1 MILGVFSVDLAV
13 RGFLR
18 GWAKVSKD
26 VRARQLIFI
35 RYVDHVLYNRAS
47 ALVMKPQVRK
57 AVGWLVYECAQY
69 VTLTWDCD
77 DEPPTL
83 HGGDPKASG
92 LVLLKSDILEL
103 KRLEGYGL
111 PLKENLECNLNCKR
125 SIVKDEYALQ
135 PKKRK
140 THRQI
145 KRETTT

>member
-1 MILGVFSVDLAV
+1 MA
-13 RGFLR
+13 
-18 GWAKVSKD
+18 
-26 VRARQLIFI
+26 ARQLVFV

-57 AVGWLVYECAQY
+57 AVGWLVYECEEY

-103 KRLEGYGL
+103 KRLDSHGR
-111 PLKENLECNLNCKR
+111 PLKENSECHLNCKR
-125 SIVKDEYALQ
+125 SIDRGEYALQ

-140 THRQI
+140 TRRQT
-145 KRETTT
+145 KRETVT